1 MESLRDTYP
10 EVGAEFLKKERIQ
23 GVEIMKTRLYA
34 FALVVIC
41 IVLMTTNFASAAIVY
56 DVTGTVDSIST
67 MGAVVSPFSVGH
79 TLTGQFTFEV
89 TTPPLI
95 GPFVNYSVFPGA
107 VTSVTLEIGPGI
119 TDVNAPA
126 ADAVTHNF
134 PSPDELDISLDM
146 VAATVGDVS
155 GLTYSGGGLDFSDPT
170 GTLFTSNPPPLVLPD
185 HPSFTDN
192 QFRFY
197 WGDPTTESLSI
208 RGVITNIS
216 RVDDVVVIPAPSAL
230 VLSLIGVV
238 SLGVKQ
244 RRRKH

>member
-1 MESLRDTYP
+1 MN
-10 EVGAEFLKKERIQ
+10 
-23 GVEIMKTRLYA
+23 TRLQA

-41 IVLMTTNFASAAIVY
+41 IGLITSNFTSAAIVY
-56 DVTGTVDSIST
+56 DVTGTVDSIDT
-67 MGAVVSPFSVGH
+67 MGAVVNPFAVGD

-89 TTPPLI
+89 TTPPQI
-95 GPFVNYSVFPGA
+95 GPYANFSVFPGA

-119 TDVNAPA
+119 TDVNAPVA
-126 ADAVTHNF
+126 TAVTTNF
-134 PSPDELDISLDM
+134 PSPDELEISLDL

-155 GLTYSGGGLDFSDPT
+155 GLTYMVGGLDFSDPT

-197 WGDPTTESLSI
+197 WGDPQSELVSI
-208 RGVITNIS
+208 RGVITSIS
-216 RVDDVVVIPAPSAL
+216 QVDDAVVIPAPSAL

>member
-1 MESLRDTYP
+1 
-10 EVGAEFLKKERIQ
+10 
-23 GVEIMKTRLYA
+23 MKTRLHA

-56 DVTGTVDSIST
+56 DVTGTVDSIDT
-67 MGAVVSPFSVGH
+67 IGAVVNPFSVGD

-89 TTPPLI
+89 TTPPEI
-95 GPFVNYSVFPGA
+95 GPYVNFSVFPGA

-119 TDVNAPA
+119 TNVNAPVA
-126 ADAVTHNF
+126 TAVTHNF

-155 GLTYSGGGLDFSDPT
+155 GLTYSGGDLDFSDPT

-197 WGDPTTESLSI
+197 WGDLTTEFLSI
-208 RGVITNIS
+208 RGDITHIT
-216 RVDDVVVIPAPSAL
+216 VIPAPSAL

-244 RRRKH
+244 RQRKH